1 MKRYYI
7 IAAVIIAAFVVLGAS
22 SFKNVVNHYVTSF
35 SDVRNSTQSNIQ
47 VPGVLVK
54 GKTTFDKNSG
64 TLTFFMKD
72 EKGEEMRFAY
82 KGTKPGSFDEADRI
96 VAIGKYEEGTFHAKK
111 LLVKCPSKYQKKPE
125 NKS

>member
-1 MKRYYI
+1 MRSYYI
-7 IAAVIIAAFVVLGAS
+7 IAGIIIAAFIVIGAS

-47 VPGVLVK
+47 VPGAVVK
-54 GKTTFDKNSG
+54 GKTTFDKDSG

-72 EKGEEMRFAY
+72 EKGEEMRFAF
-82 KGTKPGSFDEADRI
+82 KGPKPGSFDEADRI
-96 VAIGKYEEGTFHAKK
+96 VAIGKYEEGTFQASK
-111 LLVKCPSKYQKKPE
+111 LLVKCPSKYEKKPG